1 MLEKIRAKKKRGF
14 FRIIFLKIQLKQDVR
29 AACWGIYGQIPV
41 FHVLPVTARLVL
53 RANPC
58 FRHFAR
64 NRPHCFTGKSLF
76 SMFCP

>member
-14 FRIIFLKIQLKQDVR
+14 FRFIFLKIQLKQDAR

-41 FHVLPVTARLVL
+41 FHILPVTARLVL

-64 NRPHCFTGKSLF
+64 KRLNCFTGKSLF
-76 SMFCP
+76 STFCP